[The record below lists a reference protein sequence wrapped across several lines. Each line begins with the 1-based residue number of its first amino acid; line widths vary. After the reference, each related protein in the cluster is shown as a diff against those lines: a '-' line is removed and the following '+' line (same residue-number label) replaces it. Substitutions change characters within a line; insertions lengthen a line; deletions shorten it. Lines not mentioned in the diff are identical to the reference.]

1 MCAVRV
7 TDCQDE
13 EDAAFGFHVTF
24 RRRPPP
30 GVLHFDG
37 YGTVHIMN
45 VSRELVT
52 LKKVL
57 SVFGWLVGWLVCRLF
72 GKVSG
77 LMVGLFDGLR
87 VGRLVRWLSR

>member
-1 MCAVRV
+1 MQV
-7 TDCQDE
+7 TDCQDAK
-13 EDAAFGFHVTF
+13 DVLGDFIAF

-45 VSRELVT
+45 VSRKLVT

-57 SVFGWLVGWLVCRLF
+57 NVFGWLVGWLVCRLVS
-72 GKVSG
+72 KVSG
-77 LMVGLFDGLR
+77 LMVGLFHGLG
-87 VGRLVRWLSR
+87 VGWSVG